1 MNKEAKGIILLGYI
15 ITMMLVFVLAG
26 NDVQRALAL
35 IGTSILFGVGGTLV
49 DRDIRNLKR
58 KEKEQEMVN
67 RIIRTSKNTRKS
79 YN

>member
-1 MNKEAKGIILLGYI
+1 MNKEAKQLLLVVYLLCFILVTLLS
-15 ITMMLVFVLAG
+15 TS
-26 NDVQRALAL
+26 DVQMIVSQILV
-35 IGTSILFGVGGTLV
+35 SILFGVGGTLV

>member
-1 MNKEAKGIILLGYI
+1 MNKQTKTVYLLIYL
-15 ITMMLVFVLAG
+15 ITFICTMIVTRDDVSKLTAGVL
-26 NDVQRALAL
+26 
-35 IGTSILFGVGGTLV
+35 ISILFGVGGTLV

-67 RIIRTSKNTRKS
+67 RIIRTSKNTRKN